1 MSDIGGDVKPANALL
16 ARRRHKL
23 AGHLP
28 EQHAVPAIRNHI
40 DGDLLAFRIRA
51 VKAAEVA
58 GGCPPFPVYHL
69 RPATYRP

>member
-1 MSDIGGDVKPANALL
+1 
-16 ARRRHKL
+16 
-23 AGHLP
+23 
-28 EQHAVPAIRNHI
+28 
-40 DGDLLAFRIRA
+40 LLAFRIRA